1 MSLPT
6 TPFGD
11 IADFRNGLNYNRQNF
26 GTGLKVISVADFGD
40 RRVPDYSSLG
50 QINPEGVATDEDLL
64 TDGDLLF
71 VRSNGNRALV
81 GRVLYLEA
89 PPVGVGFSG
98 FCIRARVHPA
108 VANPKFCA
116 YFFRSKVARDAL
128 SSGGTGASIQSISQ
142 GALKSVLIPLP
153 SLEIQRQTV
162 AVLQAYDDLIENNQR
177 RIKLLEEAARRLY
190 REWFVALRFP
200 GHERVKV
207 VDGVPQGWERVA
219 LEDLAKLNYGKALK
233 DSVRKPGNIPVY
245 GSSGIVGTHD
255 SALVDGQAI
264 IVGRKGNVGSVFL
277 SGGPFFPI
285 DTVYYVSPEQTSLY
299 LFLLLQTL
307 NFISSDS
314 AVPGLNRSYAYSL
327 PVLNPAS
334 DVLGN
339 FEKVVQPFFQ
349 QIGVL
354 SQSNVA
360 AKQARDALLPRLMS
374 GALAV

>member
-1 MSLPT
+1 MSELLTLCEFIVDCEHKTAPIQKEGHPSIR
-6 TPFGD
+6 TPNIGFGRLLLD
-11 IADFRNGLNYNRQNF
+11 EVNRVSDSTFEEWTQRAVPLAGDLILAREAPVGNVAVIPE
-26 GTGLKVISVADFGD
+26 GLKCC
-40 RRVPDYSSLG
+40 LG
-50 QINPEGVATDEDLL
+50 QRTVLIRPDRTKVDSYYLCYLLL
-64 TDGDLLF
+64 TPDMRGALLGKSGGAT
-71 VRSNGNRALV
+71 VHHLNMKDIRAL
-81 GRVLYLEA
+81 
-89 PPVGVGFSG
+89 
-98 FCIRARVHPA
+98 
-108 VANPKFCA
+108 
-116 YFFRSKVARDAL
+116 
-128 SSGGTGASIQSISQ
+128 SIP
-142 GALKSVLIPLP
+142 PLP
-153 SLEIQRQTV
+153 ALDVQRRC
-162 AVLQAYDDLIENNQR
+162 AGVLRAYDDLIENNQR

-200 GHERVKV
+200 GHERVDV
-207 VDGVPQGWERVA
+207 VDGVPQGWERVT
-219 LEDLAKLNYGKALK
+219 LEDLATLNYGKALK

-245 GSSGIVGTHD
+245 GSSGIVGTHN
-255 SALVDGQAI
+255 SALVDGPAI

-277 SGGPFFPI
+277 SSGPFFAI

-339 FEKVVQPFFQ
+339 FEEIVQPFFQ
-349 QIGVL
+349 QISVL

-360 AKQARDALLPRLMS
+360 AKQARNALLPRLMS